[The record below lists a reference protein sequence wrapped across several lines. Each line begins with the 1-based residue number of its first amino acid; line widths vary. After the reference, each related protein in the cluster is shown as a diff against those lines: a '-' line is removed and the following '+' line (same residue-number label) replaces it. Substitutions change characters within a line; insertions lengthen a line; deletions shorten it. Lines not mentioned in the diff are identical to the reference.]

1 LTSASP
7 SQPAFRSWTQLGA
20 RLREAIGNPSDRLL
34 LTALFLSI
42 FCLDYLPRAFSTSGS
57 FPVAEFIGF
66 VAIAVV
72 LRRFGAETLL
82 MRWDFR
88 AIAAASVAVIHPW
101 RHMGGLALTGL
112 GLLFCA
118 RRDNRL
124 ASLGQLS
131 LALAC
136 VDIWGQMALAA
147 IEAKLLPI
155 ETALAYLPLSYLDS
169 FTLHG
174 NTISHPDGHSVIVEG
189 GCSAFS
195 NLVIAALLWLSFMK
209 IRNLQ
214 FRSRHFGVLAAGLLA
229 IVIVNA
235 VRIDLCAWSPD
246 YFQFWH
252 EGPGVGILSWIMLI
266 LSLVIFYL
274 GLAGDGE
281 QAAE

>member
-1 LTSASP
+1 
-7 SQPAFRSWTQLGA
+7 
-20 RLREAIGNPSDRLL
+20 
-34 LTALFLSI
+34 
-42 FCLDYLPRAFSTSGS
+42 
-57 FPVAEFIGF
+57 
-66 VAIAVV
+66 
-72 LRRFGAETLL
+72 
-82 MRWDFR
+82 
-88 AIAAASVAVIHPW
+88 
-101 RHMGGLALTGL
+101 
-112 GLLFCA
+112 
-118 RRDNRL
+118 
-124 ASLGQLS
+124 
-131 LALAC
+131 
-136 VDIWGQMALAA
+136 MALAA

-274 GLAGDGE
+274 GLAGDG
-281 QAAE
+281 